1 MHLSSPTIYK
11 APAVFL
17 VLNNPETFFRKPT
30 PKLVPVQCV
39 FWCLLCTT
47 NPRSRAFT
55 AMWTLSN
62 KQRCPRCLQGEPS
75 KTAIVWKWRE
85 TTTKGFWLSHQKL
98 YFFCCCLFAFG
109 GFNLFKCFSFWGE
122 EFYLIYLFI
131 KGHHSEQI
139 WRVQWHEFLNVWS
152 RRQKQEWDV
161 EKVKCATQLT
171 LMVHSSDTFTP
182 RISTSGYLFFT
193 QKVCCF
199 FSPVHSRW

>member
-1 MHLSSPTIYK
+1 MLPSRGAFQNCHRLKMKRNYNKRLLIEP
-11 APAVFL
+11 
-17 VLNNPETFFRKPT
+17 
-30 PKLVPVQCV
+30 PKLV
-39 FWCLLCTT
+39 
-47 NPRSRAFT
+47 
-55 AMWTLSN
+55 
-62 KQRCPRCLQGEPS
+62 
-75 KTAIVWKWRE
+75 
-85 TTTKGFWLSHQKL
+85 
-98 YFFCCCLFAFG
+98 FFCCCLFAFG
-109 GFNLFKCFSFWGE
+109 GFNLFECFSFWGE

-171 LMVHSSDTFTP
+171 LMAHSSDTFTL

-199 FSPVHSRW
+199 FPLCTVGDKIIIIPLQCTCFYFEYRV